1 MPFFNAE
8 TAELR
13 KDPSRYPFCNLSADL
28 PALCVYH
35 LSQNFR
41 DFFFSEWIIDT
52 FAVYKKR
59 PCSREMKK
67 PFRTTKT
74 AFLTLV
80 LVVVAGFSNL
90 LKASEETPGEKLN
103 MSDVIIHHVMDDH
116 QWHFTDHLV
125 LPLPIIVYS
134 SEKGLDVFSSSNF
147 FNEHHQEVEY
157 NGYKLEHNHITL
169 AESGK
174 AVLDLSITK
183 NVAMLLINAGLL
195 MFAFISVANAYK
207 SNRGKAPKGLQSF
220 LEPIIMFVRDEIVK
234 PNIGHKYETYL
245 PYLLTLFFF
254 ILFGNLLGL
263 LPGAGNLTGNIAVTM
278 VLAVLTFLITNLSG
292 NKNYWSH
299 IFWTP
304 GVPLPLR
311 IIILP
316 VEVIGII
323 TKPFSLMIRLFAA
336 ITAGH
341 IVLLSLLGLT
351 FMFHSYLVGIASS
364 VMVLFITLIELLVAG
379 IQAYVFTMFTSL
391 YIGMATEEHGH
402 H

>member
-1 MPFFNAE
+1 
-8 TAELR
+8 
-13 KDPSRYPFCNLSADL
+13 
-28 PALCVYH
+28 
-35 LSQNFR
+35 
-41 DFFFSEWIIDT
+41 
-52 FAVYKKR
+52 
-59 PCSREMKK
+59 MKK
-67 PFRTTKT
+67 PFWITKT
-74 AFLTLV
+74 AFLSV
-80 LVVVAGFSNL
+80 LFVVFSGFSNL
-90 LKASEETPGEKLN
+90 LKASEGDSKSEEVN

-134 SEKGLDVFSSSNF
+134 SEKGLDIFSSSNF
-147 FNEHHQEVEY
+147 FNEHHQEVEF
-157 NGYKLEHNHITL
+157 NGYKLEHNHITRVD
-169 AESGK
+169 SGK

-183 NVAMLLINAGLL
+183 NVAMLLINAMLL
-195 MFAFISVANAYK
+195 LLVFLSVAKAYK
-207 SNRGKAPKGLQSF
+207 TNNGKAPKGIQSF
-220 LEPIIMFVRDEIVK
+220 MEPIVVFVRDEIVK
-234 PNIGHKYETYL
+234 PNIGHHYERYL

-263 LPGAGNLTGNIAVTM
+263 LPGAGNLTGNIAITLT
-278 VLAVLTFLITNLSG
+278 LAVLTFLITNLSA

-316 VEVIGII
+316 VELIGIF

-351 FMFHSYLVGIASS
+351 FMFHSYIVGVVSS
-364 VMVLFITLIELLVAG
+364 VFVVVISLIELLVAG

-391 YIGMATEEHGH
+391 YIGLATEEHEH